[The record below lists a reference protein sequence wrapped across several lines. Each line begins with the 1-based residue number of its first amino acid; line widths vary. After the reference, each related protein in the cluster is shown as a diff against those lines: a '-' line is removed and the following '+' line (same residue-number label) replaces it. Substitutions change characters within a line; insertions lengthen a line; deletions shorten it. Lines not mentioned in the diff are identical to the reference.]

1 MKFEDLE
8 RANEIANVVKKIND
22 VILGKNEVPYLAPVD
37 FVDSDI
43 VFLARTFGKQF
54 VSMLLEEERKLL
66 EEFEKL

>member
-1 MKFEDLE
+1 MEFKDLE

-22 VILGKNEVPYLAPVD
+22 VILGKNDDPYLVPVD

-43 VFLARTFGKQF
+43 VFLARTFKDRF
-54 VSMLLEEERKLL
+54 VPMLLEEERKLL

>member
-1 MKFEDLE
+1 MEFKDLE
-8 RANEIANVVKKIND
+8 RANEIAKIVKKIND
-22 VILGKNEVPYLAPVD
+22 VICGKKDNPTLAPAD

-43 VFLARTFGKQF
+43 VFLARTFKDRF

>member
-1 MKFEDLE
+1 MDFKDLD

-22 VILGKNEVPYLAPVD
+22 VILGKNDDPYLFVD

-43 VFLARTFGKQF
+43 VFLARTFKDRF

>member
-1 MKFEDLE
+1 MDFKDLD

-22 VILGKNEVPYLAPVD
+22 VILGKNEDPCLAPAD

>member
-1 MKFEDLE
+1 MDFKDLD

-22 VILGKNEVPYLAPVD
+22 VILGKNDDPYLAPVD

-43 VFLARTFGKQF
+43 VFLARTFKDRF